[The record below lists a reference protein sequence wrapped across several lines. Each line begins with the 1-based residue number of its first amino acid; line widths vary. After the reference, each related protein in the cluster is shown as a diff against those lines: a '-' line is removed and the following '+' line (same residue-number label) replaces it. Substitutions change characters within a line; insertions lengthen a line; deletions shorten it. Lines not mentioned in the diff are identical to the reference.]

1 MMNISLPYTLLSVE
15 SSAGPASCAVVRVEE
30 HGQTLLCEASANTGL
45 THSQTLMP
53 MITDMLKNAGLSLS
67 QIDVLAVAVGPGS
80 FTGVRIGVSAVKG
93 LAFAHNL
100 PCVAVSTLE
109 GMAQRFDGLP
119 YTGKILTAMDARCRQ
134 IYTALFSCQQGTISR
149 LTPDE
154 ALPLDDVGSRLA
166 TETESILVVGDGAA
180 LCYNTLKDTVPSLQL
195 APMGLRTQ
203 HAVGIA
209 RAAVPLIR
217 EGHLLTGE
225 ELLPAYLRLPQAE
238 RELKARQ
245 QQEVKPEI

>member
-1 MMNISLPYTLLSVE
+1 MKSVTRSYTLLAVE
-15 SSAGPASCAVVRVEE
+15 SSAGPASCAVLRVEE
-30 HGQTLLCEASANTGL
+30 GRQTLLCEASANTGL

-53 MITDMLKNAGLSLS
+53 MITDMLKNAGLTLP

-93 LAFAHNL
+93 LAFPNDL

-109 GMAQRFDGLP
+109 GMAHRFDGLP
-119 YTGKILTAMDARCRQ
+119 YTGKLLTAMDARCRQ
-134 IYTALFSCQQGTISR
+134 IYTALFSCNDGCITR

-154 ALPLDDVGSRLA
+154 ALPLDEMRDRLTGEIA
-166 TETESILVVGDGAA
+166 PILVVGDGAA
-180 LCYNTLKDTVPSLQL
+180 LCHDALKEEVPALRL
-195 APMGLRTQ
+195 APTGWRTQ

-209 RAAVPLIR
+209 RAAVPLI
-217 EGHLLTGE
+217 EAGNLISGE

-238 RELKARQ
+238 RELRARQ
-245 QQEVKPEI
+245 NQ